1 MKEIL
6 NEWRK
11 FLKEQEEKQK
21 SIFVLVGPP
30 SVGKSTWIENTFEEE
45 PYIINRDDLVEQVAE
60 EYGWTYDD
68 MFASP
73 PQDANVGDV
82 DEKYGTVAESPS
94 WMTWQNTVFD
104 KVLEANNKIQQLFTT
119 RVSEAVPSGQDIV
132 VDMTNMNAASRK
144 NALKAIEGN
153 EPDYKKV
160 AVVFEFEGA
169 EEAIQAVA
177 QKRAEAAQRMGKSK
191 TIPPAAFGRM
201 FGAYQQVDPSEGFDD
216 VVSVDN
222 REKLKDLASQK
233 NKEPEQE
240 EPEDDLDERCQKG
253 YKTHPTRKTKKMYG
267 KTYRNCVKAEE

>member
-11 FLKEQEEKQK
+11 FLKEQEEEQK

-60 EYGWTYDD
+60 EYGWTYDE

-82 DEKYGTVAESPS
+82 DDKYGTVAESPS
-94 WMTWQNTVFD
+94 WMTWQDTVFD

-201 FGAYQQVDPSEGFDD
+201 FGAYQQVDSSEGFDD

-222 REKLKDLASQK
+222 REKLKDLASQN

>member
-6 NEWRK
+6 NEWRR

-82 DEKYGTVAESPS
+82 DDKYGTVAESPS

-222 REKLKDLASQK
+222 REKLKDLASQN

>member
-11 FLKEQEEKQK
+11 FLKEQEEEQK

-30 SVGKSTWIENTFEEE
+30 SVGKSTWIENTFEDE

-73 PQDANVGDV
+73 PQDTNVGDV
-82 DEKYGTVAESPS
+82 DDKYGNVAESPS

-104 KVLEANNKIQQLFTT
+104 KVLEANNKVQQLFTT
-119 RVSEAVPSGQDIV
+119 RVSEAAPSGQDIV

-144 NALKAIEGN
+144 NALKAIEGS
-153 EPDYKKV
+153 EPNYKKV

-169 EEAIQAVA
+169 EEAIQAIA
-177 QKRAEAAQRMGKSK
+177 QKRAETAQRMGKSK

-222 REKLKDLASQK
+222 REKLKDLASQ
-233 NKEPEQE
+233 NNE
-240 EPEDDLDERCQKG
+240 EPEPEENEDERD
-253 YKTHPTRKTKKMYG
+253 T
-267 KTYRNCVKAEE
+267 E

>member
-1 MKEIL
+1 MKMKEIL

-82 DEKYGTVAESPS
+82 DDKYGTVAESPS

-169 EEAIQAVA
+169 EEAIQAVS

-222 REKLKDLASQK
+222 REKLKDLASQ
-233 NKEPEQE
+233 NSQEPEPE
-240 EPEDDLDERCQKG
+240 ENEDEKDTE
-253 YKTHPTRKTKKMYG
+253 
-267 KTYRNCVKAEE
+267 

>member
-6 NEWRK
+6 NEWRR

-82 DEKYGTVAESPS
+82 DDKYGTVAESPS

-222 REKLKDLASQK
+222 REKLKDLASQN

-240 EPEDDLDERCQKG
+240 EPEDDLEERCQKG